1 MQRTS
6 QFKLRISPA
15 NEYCRLYWGRGQE
28 VCDIDTRHL
37 RVGDLGEVE
46 GSAIKSTSIA
56 LKIQSLTCLQKLK
69 KLRKIFLLDQYNLS
83 TLVWW
88 YYQKLLLVSTT
99 PGFLCM
105 SNSRQNLLTQCLVV
119 ECWCMHRKSRDS
131 DMAPAWERSCAGFTS
146 VGLPIEK

>member
-1 MQRTS
+1 MSTAGYIEPEDRKSVTLILDS
-6 QFKLRISPA
+6 
-15 NEYCRLYWGRGQE
+15 C
-28 VCDIDTRHL
+28 V
-37 RVGDLGEVE
+37 GEVE

-88 YYQKLLLVSTT
+88 YYQKLLLVSTAS
-99 PGFLCM
+99 GFLCM

-146 VGLPIEK
+146 VGLSIEKWRDSLLLCTKL